1 MRPVLALLALSAV
14 WGSAAHAVESRVFV
28 HEIPD
33 EATFR
38 VYSRQLG
45 ADRYGKFV
53 IDVKSGEL
61 FFFDANLYRLHADFV
76 FAHFYGRTMTNDD
89 IPEYNLNYEADKPR
103 FILGYL
109 TEHQKVGVMTFSF
122 WEGDTIRAADI
133 RKVRDKLQKT
143 FYRKDIKFRPDSPEQ
158 EKKLRELAD
167 IPTITNDKIY
177 KLSPYQA
184 FNVGES
190 VGKLR
195 IVPPGTAP
203 EKLLFDRDDIVV
215 LQESYPDIVP
225 VAGILTTIFCTPL
238 SHVNLRAKEWNVP
251 NAGLKEAVTRFRDLD
266 GKVVYYQVGDLDVV
280 LREAQP
286 QEIQKWAERKKQ
298 ARTVRVPPLDLS
310 VTELRPLD
318 RMHDADAG
326 IYGTKAA
333 NLGEIASAHVVP
345 VPAGFGVP
353 VAFYRRHIEKNGV
366 DKQIDTF
373 LSDPRFET
381 DTAWR
386 KAESDAIRT
395 RIERA
400 PLDPKLVDAVW
411 AKVQKDL
418 GGKGVFV
425 RSSTNAEDLEGF
437 NGAGLYE
444 TVPNV
449 KSKKQLAD
457 ALRVVWGS
465 LWNFRGVESRSL
477 AGIDHRACAAGVLVQ
492 VGVNASAAGVLV
504 TKNILDP
511 EDDRSFTINAKRGLG
526 LRVVGGTTVPE
537 MIIYDPGN
545 YGTKIVSRSDDPTML
560 VFDGHGGVKEVPN
573 TNRGVI
579 LTEGRAK
586 ALADTVEK
594 FKPLFSS
601 RYALDV
607 EWVLEG
613 EKVWIVQSRPYVAR

>member
-1 MRPVLALLALSAV
+1 MRAVLTLLAFAT
-14 WGSAAHAVESRVFV
+14 AAQATESRVFV

-38 VYSRQLG
+38 IYSRQLG

-53 IDVKSGEL
+53 IDVASGEI

-76 FAHFYGRTMTNDD
+76 FAHFYGRPMTNED

-109 TEHQKVGVMTFSF
+109 TQHLKVGLTTFSF
-122 WEGDTIRAADI
+122 WEGDAIRAADI
-133 RKVRDKLQKT
+133 RKVRDKLRAT
-143 FYRKDIKFRPDSPEQ
+143 FFAKDILFRPDSPEQ
-158 EKKLRELAD
+158 EKKLKELGD

-184 FNVGES
+184 FNDGEAVGR
-190 VGKLR
+190 LR
-195 IVPPGTAP
+195 IVPAGTAP
-203 EKLLFDRDDIVV
+203 EKLLFDRDDVVV

-238 SHVNLRAKEWNVP
+238 SHVNLRAKEWNIP
-251 NAGLKEAVTRFRDLD
+251 NAGLKDAVARFGALD
-266 GKVVYYQVGDLDVV
+266 GKIVLYRVEDLSAT
-280 LREAQP
+280 LREATP
-286 QEIQKWAERKKQ
+286 KEIQTWADRKKE
-298 ARTVRVPPLDLS
+298 ARIVHIPPLDLG

-318 RMHDADAG
+318 RMHDKDAG

-353 VAFYRRHIEKNGV
+353 VAFYRRHLERNGI
-366 DKQIDTF
+366 DKDIDKF
-373 LSDPRFET
+373 LTDPRFDK

-386 KAESDAIRT
+386 KARADAIRT
-395 RIERA
+395 RIEKA
-400 PLDPKLVDAVW
+400 PIDAKLVDAVW

-444 TVPNV
+444 TMPNV
-449 KSKKQLAD
+449 TSKKQLAD
-457 ALRVVWGS
+457 ALRIVWGS

-477 AGIDHRACAAGVLVQ
+477 AGIDHRACGVGVLVQ

-504 TKNILDP
+504 TRNILDP
-511 EDDRSFTINAKRGLG
+511 DDDRSFTINAKRGLG

-560 VFDGHGGVKEVPN
+560 VFDGKGGVKEVPN

-579 LTEGRAK
+579 LTEARAK
-586 ALADTVEK
+586 ALADTVER
-594 FKPLFSS
+594 FRPLFPN

-607 EWVLEG
+607 EWVFEG
-613 EKVWIVQSRPYVAR
+613 DKVWIVQSRPYVAR

>member
-1 MRPVLALLALSAV
+1 
-14 WGSAAHAVESRVFV
+14 
-28 HEIPD
+28 
-33 EATFR
+33 
-38 VYSRQLG
+38 
-45 ADRYGKFV
+45 
-53 IDVKSGEL
+53 
-61 FFFDANLYRLHADFV
+61 
-76 FAHFYGRTMTNDD
+76 
-89 IPEYNLNYEADKPR
+89 
-103 FILGYL
+103 
-109 TEHQKVGVMTFSF
+109 
-122 WEGDTIRAADI
+122 
-133 RKVRDKLQKT
+133 
-143 FYRKDIKFRPDSPEQ
+143 
-158 EKKLRELAD
+158 
-167 IPTITNDKIY
+167 
-177 KLSPYQA
+177 YQA
-184 FNVGES
+184 FNLGEAVGR
-190 VGKLR
+190 LR

-203 EKLLFDRDDIVV
+203 EKLLFDRDDVVV

-238 SHVNLRAKEWNVP
+238 SHVNLRAKEWSIP
-251 NAGLKEAVTRFRDLD
+251 NASFKEAGGRFRELE
-266 GKVVYYQVGDLDVV
+266 GKIVYYQVRDLDLV
-280 LREAQP
+280 LREATP
-286 QEIQKWAERKKQ
+286 QEIQKWAARKKE
-298 ARTVRVPPLDLS
+298 ARAVRVPPLDLT
-310 VTELRPLD
+310 VVELRPLD

-333 NLGEIASAHVVP
+333 NLGEIAGARVVP

-353 VAFYRRHIEKNGV
+353 VAFYLRHIGKNGI
-366 DKQIDTF
+366 DKQIERF
-373 LSDPRFET
+373 LADPRFAT

-395 RIERA
+395 RIEKA
-400 PLDPKLVDAVW
+400 PIDPKLVDAVW

-449 KSKKQLAD
+449 KSKNQLAV

-465 LWNFRGVESRSL
+465 LWNFRGVESRTL

-492 VGVNASAAGVLV
+492 VGINASAAGVLV

-573 TNRGVI
+573 PNRGVI
-579 LTEGRAK
+579 LTEARAK
-586 ALADTVEK
+586 ALADAVEK
-594 FKPLFSS
+594 FRPLFPS

-613 EKVWIVQSRPYVAR
+613 QKVWIVQSRPYVAR